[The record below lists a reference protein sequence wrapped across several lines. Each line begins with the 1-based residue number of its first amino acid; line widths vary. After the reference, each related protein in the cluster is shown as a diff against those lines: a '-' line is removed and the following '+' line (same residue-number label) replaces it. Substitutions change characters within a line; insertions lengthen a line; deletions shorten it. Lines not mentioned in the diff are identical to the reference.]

1 MKLVLVGVLAVV
13 GMWAVAIYV
22 TCRSS
27 NRWFHGAKKRRGG

>member
-22 TCRSS
+22 VC
-27 NRWFHGAKKRRGG
+27 RWFHGARTRHG